1 MRITQQKNLL
11 KVTTFL
17 FLLAL
22 ILLLSYD
29 RGQPFRVLGSFGENL
44 GKLFT
49 TRGRISEFLTS
60 HGPYSPVFFI
70 LLQALQVVILPIPGD
85 LIGIVGGYIYG
96 VPFGFFFS
104 TLGLALGSTIAFEL
118 ARILG
123 KPFVENF
130 VSARLLKKFDF
141 LATGTGATI
150 GCLLFLI
157 PVFPTDVLCFLLGL
171 SRMRLTT
178 FLIISTLGRM
188 PWTFLLTLQGANIKN
203 EQYATAVAIAAVSVV
218 LIFIAYLYRRQLDQ
232 WIRRASRTD
241 RQ

>member
-1 MRITQQKNLL
+1 YS
-11 KVTTFL
+11 VTIAHNPSGFL
-17 FLLAL
+17 ARLAK
-22 ILLLSYD
+22 IS
-29 RGQPFRVLGSFGENL
+29 ENF
-44 GKLFT
+44 FT

-130 VSARLLKKFDF
+130 VSARL
-141 LATGTGATI
+141 
-150 GCLLFLI
+150 
-157 PVFPTDVLCFLLGL
+157 
-171 SRMRLTT
+171 
-178 FLIISTLGRM
+178 
-188 PWTFLLTLQGANIKN
+188 
-203 EQYATAVAIAAVSVV
+203 
-218 LIFIAYLYRRQLDQ
+218 
-232 WIRRASRTD
+232 
-241 RQ
+241 

>member
-1 MRITQQKNLL
+1 VEFSSLNKPMRITQQRNLL

-44 GKLFT
+44 GRLFT

-85 LIGIVGGYIYG
+85 LIVTYG

-104 TLGLALGSTIAFEL
+104 TLGLALGSTMAFEL

-130 VSARLLKKFDF
+130 GK
-141 LATGTGATI
+141 
-150 GCLLFLI
+150 
-157 PVFPTDVLCFLLGL
+157 
-171 SRMRLTT
+171 
-178 FLIISTLGRM
+178 
-188 PWTFLLTLQGANIKN
+188 
-203 EQYATAVAIAAVSVV
+203 E
-218 LIFIAYLYRRQLDQ
+218 
-232 WIRRASRTD
+232 
-241 RQ
+241 